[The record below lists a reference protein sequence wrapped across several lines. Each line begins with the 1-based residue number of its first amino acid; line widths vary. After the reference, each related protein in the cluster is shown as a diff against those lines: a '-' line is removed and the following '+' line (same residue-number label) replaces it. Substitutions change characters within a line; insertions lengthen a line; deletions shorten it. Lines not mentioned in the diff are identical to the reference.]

1 MICSTW
7 MIGYFFSGFLSFH
20 AWSCCD
26 PELRVAC
33 VPERIEYAEVTVYR
47 AGDWRGEVTIPME
60 RITGNKWLIEF
71 PCPNMRIEY
80 LIQTD
85 QDQTGRMVAE

>member
-26 PELRVAC
+26 IQTACYPEK
-33 VPERIEYAEVTVYR
+33 IEYAEVTIYWE
-47 AGDWRGEVTIPME
+47 GDEYVIPLE
-60 RITGNKWLIEF
+60 KIDNSKWLLSF

-80 LIQTD
+80 SIQTD
-85 QDQTGRMVAE
+85 QYQTVRMVVE